1 MADRIKE
8 LRQKQEKIVVE
19 ARERLDQINACTD
32 EARSKELE
40 VQHDAAMAEHDR
52 LDKEI
57 EREEKLLALENRAEE
72 LRSRQ
77 RPLMPDQR
85 SDERQPNAGSEYRS
99 AFYSMLANGG
109 DVTALSAEERS
120 VLRAGV
126 VAPDPEQRGQSTVAA
141 AGGYT
146 VPTEL
151 AGFIVQ
157 SMKDWGPMYDDN
169 ICTEMRTT
177 RGNAVTIPTV
187 DDTEKTAEPHKE
199 GDDLADTGAKDVEFG
214 QKLLNAYVFNTEFVR
229 FSFEL
234 AQDSAFGIEQLLGSL
249 LGERLGRIANLQLTR
264 GSGTNAPNGI
274 VTASSLGHTTLTT
287 TGVTWDDI
295 IDLEHSVDPAYRV
308 SPKAR
313 YMFNDK
319 TLSIVRKLKD
329 GDGNYLWQKGDV
341 QKGVPGSFN
350 GRAYSINQAMDDLGA
365 DKKFMLF
372 GDFSKYFVRK
382 VNDPMI
388 GIMRERFWPN
398 LGIAGLI
405 RFDGELGDTAAIKHL
420 KAAAA

>member
-19 ARERLDQINACTD
+19 ARERLDQIKACTD
-32 EARSKELE
+32 EARSQELE
-40 VQHDAAMAEHDR
+40 AQHDTAMAEHDR

-72 LRSRQ
+72 LRNRQ

-85 SDERQPNAGSEYRS
+85 SDDRGPNAGAEYRS
-99 AFYSMLANGG
+99 AFYKMLANGG
-109 DVTALSAEERS
+109 DVTTLTGEERS
-120 VLRAGV
+120 VLRAGA
-126 VAPDPEQRGQSTVAA
+126 VAPDPEQRAQSTVAA

-151 AGFIVQ
+151 AGFIIQ

-177 RGNAVTIPTV
+177 RGNPVTIPTV
-187 DDTEKTAEPHKE
+187 DDTGKTAEPHKE
-199 GDDLADTGAKDVEFG
+199 GDDFADTGAKDVEFG
-214 QKLLNAYVFNTEFVR
+214 QKLLNAYVYNTEFIR

-234 AQDSAFGIEQLLGSL
+234 AQDSAFGVEQLLGSL
-249 LGERLGRIANLQLTR
+249 LGERLGRISNMQLTR
-264 GSGTNAPNGI
+264 GSGNNAPNGI
-274 VTASSLGHTTLTT
+274 VTASSLGHTTATA

-341 QKGVPGSFN
+341 QKGIPGSFN
-350 GRAYSINQAMDDLGA
+350 GRAYSINQAMDDIA
-365 DKKFMLF
+365 AAKKFMLF

-382 VNDPMI
+382 VSDPMI

-405 RFDGELGDTAAIKHL
+405 RFDGELGDSAAIKHM
-420 KAAAA
+420 AASA

>member
-1 MADRIKE
+1 MAARIKE
-8 LRQKQEKIVVE
+8 LRQKQEQIVVE

-32 EARSKELE
+32 ETRAKELE
-40 VQHDAAMAEHDR
+40 TQHDTAMAEHDR

-72 LRSRQ
+72 QRSRQ

-85 SDERQPNAGSEYRS
+85 SNNNKPNAGAEYRS

-120 VLRAGV
+120 VLRAGA
-126 VAPDPEQRGQSTVAA
+126 VAPDPEQRAQSTVAA

-151 AGFIVQ
+151 AGFIIQ

-169 ICTEMRTT
+169 VCTEMRTA
-177 RGNAVTIPTV
+177 RGNPVTIPTV
-187 DDTEKTAEPHKE
+187 DDTNKTAVPHTE
-199 GDDLADTGAKDVEFG
+199 GEDFADTGAKDVEFG
-214 QKLLNAYVFNTEFVR
+214 QKLLNAYVYNTEFIR

-234 AQDSAFGIEQLLGSL
+234 AQDSAFGVEQLLGSL

-264 GSGTNAPNGI
+264 GSGNNAPNGI
-274 VTASSLGHTTLTT
+274 VTASSLGITTATA

-319 TLSIVRKLKD
+319 TLNIVRKLKD
-329 GDGNYLWQKGDV
+329 GEGNYLWQKGDV

-350 GRAYSINQAMDDLGA
+350 GRSYSINQAMDDIAAG
-365 DKKFMLF
+365 KKFMLF

-382 VNDPMI
+382 VSDPMI

-405 RFDGELGDTAAIKHL
+405 RFDGELGDTAAIKHM
-420 KAAAA
+420 AAGA

>member
-1 MADRIKE
+1 MSARLKE

-19 ARERLDQINACTD
+19 ARSRLEEITACTD
-32 EARSKELE
+32 ETRAKELE
-40 VQHDAAMAEHDR
+40 AQHDAAMAEHDK
-52 LDKEI
+52 LEKEI
-57 EREEKLLALENRAEE
+57 KQIEQVIALETHAEE
-72 LRSRQ
+72 QRSRQ
-77 RPLMPDQR
+77 RPLGPDLR
-85 SDERQPNAGSEYRS
+85 SDDRAPTANTEYRS
-99 AFYSMLANGG
+99 AFYKMLANGG
-109 DVTALSAEERS
+109 DISALSGEERNA
-120 VLRAGV
+120 LKAGIV
-126 VAPDPEQRGQSTVAA
+126 TPDQEQRSQSTVAA

-151 AGFIVQ
+151 AGFIIQ
-157 SMKDWGPMYDDN
+157 SMKEWGPMYDEN
-169 ICTEMRTT
+169 VCTEMRTA
-177 RGNAVTIPTV
+177 RGNPITIPTV
-187 DDTEKTAEPHKE
+187 DDTDKE
-199 GDDLADTGAKDVEFG
+199 AVAHTEGNDFVDDGSADVEFS
-214 QKLLNAYVFNTEFVR
+214 QKLLSSYVFNTKFVK

-234 AQDSAFGIEQLLGSL
+234 VQDSAFGMEQLLGSL

-264 GSGTNAPNGI
+264 GTGVNAPNGI
-274 VTASSLGHTTLTT
+274 VTASSLGRTTATA

-295 IDLEHSVDPAYRV
+295 IDLEHSVDPAYRA

-319 TLSIVRKLKD
+319 TLNIVRKLKD

-350 GRAYSINQAMDDLGA
+350 GRPYSINQAMDDIA
-365 DKKFMLF
+365 AAKKFMLF

-405 RFDGELGDTAAIKHL
+405 RFDGELGDAAAVKHM
-420 KAAAA
+420 AAAA

>member
-19 ARERLDQINACTD
+19 ARERLDQISACTD

-40 VQHDAAMAEHDR
+40 AQHDTAMAEHDR

-57 EREEKLLALENRAEE
+57 EREEKLLALENRADE

-85 SDERQPNAGSEYRS
+85 SDDRQPNAGSEYRS

-120 VLRAGV
+120 VLRAGA

-151 AGFIVQ
+151 AGFIIQ

-187 DDTEKTAEPHKE
+187 DDTDTSAEPHKE
-199 GDDLADTGAKDVEFG
+199 GDDLADIGAKDVEFG

-365 DKKFMLF
+365 AKKFMLF

>member
-1 MADRIKE
+1 MAARIKE
-8 LRQKQEKIVVE
+8 LRQKQEQIVVE

-32 EARSKELE
+32 ETRAKELE
-40 VQHDAAMAEHDR
+40 TQHDTAMAEHDR

-72 LRSRQ
+72 QRSRQ

-85 SDERQPNAGSEYRS
+85 SNNNTPNAGAEYRS

-120 VLRAGV
+120 VLRAGA
-126 VAPDPEQRGQSTVAA
+126 VAPDPEQRAQSTVAA

-151 AGFIVQ
+151 AGFIIQ

-169 ICTEMRTT
+169 VCTEMRTA
-177 RGNAVTIPTV
+177 RGNPVTIPTV
-187 DDTEKTAEPHKE
+187 DDTSKTAVPHTE
-199 GDDLADTGAKDVEFG
+199 GDDFADTGAKDVEFG
-214 QKLLNAYVFNTEFVR
+214 QKLLNAYVYNTEFIR

-234 AQDSAFGIEQLLGSL
+234 AQDSAFGVEQLLGSL

-264 GSGTNAPNGI
+264 GSGVNAPNGI
-274 VTASSLGHTTLTT
+274 VTASALGITTATA

-319 TLSIVRKLKD
+319 TLNIVRKLKD
-329 GDGNYLWQKGDV
+329 GEGNYLWQKGDV

-350 GRAYSINQAMDDLGA
+350 GRSYSINQAMDDIAAG
-365 DKKFMLF
+365 KKFMLF

-382 VNDPMI
+382 VSDPMI

-405 RFDGELGDTAAIKHL
+405 RFDGELGDSAAIKHM
-420 KAAAA
+420 AAGA

>member
-40 VQHDAAMAEHDR
+40 AQHDAAMAEHDR
-52 LDKEI
+52 LEKEI
-57 EREEKLLALENRAEE
+57 KREEDLMALEARSEE
-72 LRSRQ
+72 IRNRQ
-77 RPLMPDQR
+77 RPLLPDQR
-85 SDERQPNAGSEYRS
+85 SDDRQPNAGAEYRT
-99 AFYSMLANGG
+99 AFYNLLGNGG
-109 DVTALSAEERS
+109 DISALSSEDRS
-120 VLRAGV
+120 ALRAGL

-151 AGFIVQ
+151 AGFIIQ

-169 ICTEMRTT
+169 ICTEMRTV

-187 DDTEKTAEPHKE
+187 DDTGKTAEPHKE
-199 GDDLADTGAKDVEFG
+199 GEDLADTGAKDVEFG

-249 LGERLGRIANLQLTR
+249 LGERLGRIANFQLTR
-264 GSGTNAPNGI
+264 GSGNNAPNGI
-274 VTASSLGHTTLTT
+274 VTASSLGVTTATP

-319 TLSIVRKLKD
+319 TLSVVRKLKD

-341 QKGVPGSFN
+341 QKGIPGSFN
-350 GRAYSINQAMDDLGA
+350 GRAYSINQAMDDLDAG
-365 DKKFMLF
+365 KKFMLF

-382 VNDPMI
+382 VSDPMI

-405 RFDGELGDTAAIKHL
+405 RFDGELGDAAAIKHM
-420 KAAAA
+420 AAAV

>member
-1 MADRIKE
+1 MAARIKE
-8 LRQKQEKIVVE
+8 LRQKQEQIVVE

-32 EARSKELE
+32 ETRAKELE
-40 VQHDAAMAEHDR
+40 TQHDTAMAEHDR

-85 SDERQPNAGSEYRS
+85 SDDRGSNAGAEYRS

-109 DVTALSAEERS
+109 DVSALSAEERS
-120 VLRAGV
+120 ILRAGA
-126 VAPDPEQRGQSTVAA
+126 VAPDPEQRAQSTVAA

-151 AGFIVQ
+151 AGFIIQ

-169 ICTEMRTT
+169 VCTEMRTA
-177 RGNAVTIPTV
+177 RGNPVTIPTV
-187 DDTEKTAEPHKE
+187 DDTSKTAVPHTE
-199 GDDLADTGAKDVEFG
+199 GTDFADTGAKDVEFG
-214 QKLLNAYVFNTEFVR
+214 QKLLNAYVYNTEFIR

-234 AQDSAFGIEQLLGSL
+234 AQDSAFGVEQLLGSL

-264 GSGTNAPNGI
+264 GSGVNAPNGI
-274 VTASSLGHTTLTT
+274 VTASTLGHTTATA

-319 TLSIVRKLKD
+319 TLSIARKIKD

-350 GRAYSINQAMDDLGA
+350 GRAYSINQAMDDIAAG
-365 DKKFMLF
+365 KKFMLF

-382 VNDPMI
+382 VSDPMI

-405 RFDGELGDTAAIKHL
+405 RFDGELGDAAAIKHM
-420 KAAAA
+420 AAAA